1 MIEGKH
7 GLVEDMLGHPE
18 VGKGNSS
25 AEQQQPEDTWPDA
38 DTVTTK
44 NCPGWQNNS
53 ITSKTYG

>member
-25 AEQQQPEDTWPDA
+25 AEQQQPEDT
-38 DTVTTK
+38 
-44 NCPGWQNNS
+44 
-53 ITSKTYG
+53 